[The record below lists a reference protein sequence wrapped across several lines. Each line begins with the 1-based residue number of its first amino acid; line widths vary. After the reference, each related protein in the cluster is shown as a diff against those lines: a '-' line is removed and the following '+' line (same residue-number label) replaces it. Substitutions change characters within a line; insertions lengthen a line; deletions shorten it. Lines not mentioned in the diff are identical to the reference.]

1 MRFACRGMVVLALLV
16 APATR
21 LEAQSHTLRDTDGE
35 PFAASFSLIN
45 GVRELPDGRVLV
57 SDWIEERVS
66 LLDFADASRRD
77 VGRVGGGPGEFRLPN
92 RLLPFRGDSTVL
104 VDLGNTRLA
113 VIGPDGAIHRT
124 IRITVPGAS
133 NPSAV
138 DDDGRVYYVQPGWA
152 TGDSPGSRAPR
163 PLVRWTPGTD
173 TVEEIGRVDT
183 ARPRSDAGRP
193 RMTPG
198 IPFVMFAARD
208 GWAAGPDGSVA
219 IVRWSPF
226 RIEWRRGGTITEG
239 PTLEHVESPVTPADR
254 EAFVRRFIESSPV
267 SGRGDDGGL
276 GQSPS
281 ATDQEIRDLIDT
293 NEFAEVHAPFD
304 PSGITIDPEGRLWI
318 VRTPPTRSPTTV
330 EVFDPTGNRIGR
342 IALPEGRT
350 LVAVGRT
357 HHYTI
362 SRDEFDLETLERYVI
377 PRFE

>member
-1 MRFACRGMVVLALLV
+1 MKFVCRGTVVLALLV
-16 APATR
+16 AAATR
-21 LEAQSHTLRDTDGE
+21 LDGQSLVLRDADGE

-45 GVRELPDGRVLV
+45 GVRELPDGRVVV

-66 LLDFADASRRD
+66 LLDFAEGSRRD

-113 VIGPDGAIHRT
+113 VIGPDGEIHRT
-124 IRITVPGAS
+124 IRVTVPGAS

-152 TGDSPGSRAPR
+152 TGDPPGSRAPR

-173 TVEEIGRVDT
+173 EIEEIGRVDT

-219 IVRWSPF
+219 IVRWKPF
-226 RIEWRRGGTITEG
+226 RVEWRRGGTTTEG
-239 PTLEHVESPVTPADR
+239 PILEHVESPVTPADR
-254 EAFVRRFIESSPV
+254 EAFVRRFVESSPV

-281 ATDQEIRDLIDT
+281 ATDQEIRELIDT
-293 NEFAEVHAPFD
+293 NEFADLHAPFD
-304 PSGITIDPEGRLWI
+304 PSGITLDAAGRLWI
-318 VRTPPTRSPTTV
+318 ARTPSTRSPSRV
-330 EVFDPTGNRIGR
+330 DIIGPAGGQVGSV
-342 IALPEGRT
+342 ALPEGRT
-350 LVAVGRT
+350 LVAVGHT
-357 HHYTI
+357 YIYAI

-377 PRFE
+377 PVFE